1 MGPKVAAL
9 IDFVGNGGK
18 LGLIT
23 NAQNVTR
30 GLRGETGT
38 RVVPD

>member
-9 IDFVGNGGK
+9 IDFVAEGGR

-23 NAQNVTR
+23 DAR
-30 GLRGETGT
+30 SLPRALLGETGT
-38 RVVPD
+38 RLEPD